1 MNTHQTKPET
11 GVDAICGLSLL
22 LVLSFVPRGFSPGTP
37 VFTSPQKPTF
47 PDSNSTRNQVDEEP
61 LGGCATSKPLFI
73 YYFYLFIYSLFI
85 FQGHT
90 KITLT
95 GNVLY
100 FISLEAPGNYLYLE
114 ASYPRLP
121 GDVARLRYHNT
132 GSAFGCIEFIYHMSG
147 KDIGW
152 LKVYHVTD
160 GGLETLLWGVT
171 GDQGDEWEIVLIN
184 LLDSNYGLPSQVR
197 I

>member
-1 MNTHQTKPET
+1 MWVKFVV
-11 GVDAICGLSLL
+11 GSLPC
-22 LVLSFVPRGFSPGTP
+22 SERYSPGTP
-37 VFTSPQKPTF
+37 VFPSPQKPTF

-61 LGGCATSKPLFI
+61 LCGCATFKPLFI
-73 YYFYLFIYSLFI
+73 HYFYLFIYFSRSYENRFNWQCLI
-85 FQGHT
+85 
-90 KITLT
+90 LC
-95 GNVLY
+95 
-100 FISLEAPGNYLYLE
+100 SLEAPGNYLYLE

-171 GDQGDEWEIVLIN
+171 GDQGDEWKLVLIN

>member
-1 MNTHQTKPET
+1 MWVEFVA
-11 GVDAICGLSLL
+11 GSLL
-22 LVLSFVPRGFSPGTP
+22 YSERFFSRYSGFPLS
-37 VFTSPQKPTF
+37 
-47 PDSNSTRNQVDEEP
+47 
-61 LGGCATSKPLFI
+61 SKTNISRFQFDQESGERRTTLWMCYLQTIIYLLF
-73 YYFYLFIYSLFI
+73 LFIYSLFI

-100 FISLEAPGNYLYLE
+100 FIPLVAPGNYLYLE

-132 GSAFGCIEFIYHMSG
+132 GSYFGCMEFIYHMSG
-147 KDIGW
+147 EDIGW

-171 GDQGDEWEIVLIN
+171 GDQGDVWKLVLID
-184 LLDSNYGLPSQVR
+184 LLDSDNGLPSQVR

>member
-1 MNTHQTKPET
+1 MWVEFVVGSLPCPE
-11 GVDAICGLSLL
+11 
-22 LVLSFVPRGFSPGTP
+22 RYSPGTP
-37 VFTSPQKPTF
+37 VFPSPQKSTF

-61 LGGCATSKPLFI
+61 LCGCATFKPLFI

-132 GSAFGCIEFIYHMSG
+132 GSAFGCIEFIYYMSG

-171 GDQGDEWEIVLIN
+171 GDQGDEWKLVLIN
-184 LLDSNYGLPSQVR
+184 LLDSNYGLPSQVL

>member
-1 MNTHQTKPET
+1 MCCWSPPLLREVFSGYSCFPLSSKTNISRFQIDQESGRRRTTLWMCYLQTT
-11 GVDAICGLSLL
+11 IYL
-22 LVLSFVPRGFSPGTP
+22 LVL
-37 VFTSPQKPTF
+37 
-47 PDSNSTRNQVDEEP
+47 
-61 LGGCATSKPLFI
+61 FI
-73 YYFYLFIYSLFI
+73 YCLFI

-90 KITLT
+90 KIALT

-100 FISLEAPGNYLYLE
+100 FISLVAPGNYIYLE

-171 GDQGDEWEIVLIN
+171 GDQGDVWKIVLIN